1 MLLLAAC
8 SFVFGCTYIPY
19 NAPRDSRGVIHEDN
33 VESLKEIRTGKEDVV
48 LRFGEPDWWSEHG
61 GLLAYYSNINTATL
75 NYGILVHRKCEYFE
89 RTLLLLRFGADDL
102 LESYEVTRES
112 DDVCTFGF
120 DPLWF
125 LPLPSWANPFTWVP
139 ASAP

>member
-1 MLLLAAC
+1 LLFPA
-8 SFVFGCTYIPY
+8 CTYIPY
-19 NAPRDSRGVIHEDN
+19 NDPRDSRGFIQREK
-33 VESLKEIRTGKEDVV
+33 VESLKEERKGKEDAV
-48 LRFGEPDWWSEHG
+48 LRFGEPDWWSEDG
-61 GLLAYYSNINTATL
+61 RLLAYFSNINTATL
-75 NYGILVHRKCEYFE
+75 NYGILVHRQCEYFE
-89 RTLLLLRFGADDL
+89 RTLLLMRFDAGDV

-112 DDVCTFGF
+112 DDACTFGF